1 MKTQR
6 NIEYDLE
13 AIEYSNFNTTS
24 TIKVLATCENG
35 YKKFI
40 LEFDNKYG
48 GINEHN
54 IQEFLDDADL
64 TEIENWV
71 DETEIGWATA
81 EIQKWCIRKSEL
93 GKYYS
98 FSVFTFND
106 FSIVINCM
114 ESDRLSLTGK
124 IISSE
129 ILSGLEQVNDF
140 LVSNK

>member
-24 TIKVLATCENG
+24 IIKVLVTCENG
-35 YKKFI
+35 YKEFI

-48 GINEHN
+48 GIYEHN

-71 DETEIGWATA
+71 DETEIGWAVG
-81 EIQKWCIRKSEL
+81 EIQKWCIRKSDSD
-93 GKYYS
+93 KYYS
-98 FSVFTFND
+98 FSVHTLNT
-106 FSIVINCM
+106 FSIAVICL
-114 ESDRLSLTGK
+114 ESNGLSLTGK
-124 IISSE
+124 VISSE
-129 ILSGLEQVNDF
+129 ILIGLDQVNDF
-140 LVSNK
+140 LIIND

>member
-13 AIEYSNFNTTS
+13 VIEYSNFNTTS
-24 TIKVLATCENG
+24 NIKVLVTCENG
-35 YKKFI
+35 DKEFF
-40 LEFDNKYG
+40 LDFDNQYG
-48 GINEHN
+48 DINEDN
-54 IQEFLDDADL
+54 INQFIDDADL

-71 DETEIGWATA
+71 DETEIGFAVA

-98 FSVFTFND
+98 FSVFTFNN

-114 ESDRLSLTGK
+114 ESSRLFVTGK
-124 IISSE
+124 TISSE
-129 ILSGLEQVNDF
+129 ILKGLDQVNDF
-140 LVSNK
+140 LALNK